1 MLLSR
6 LQQLLGGIY
15 DVPVAHDVYDFLVT
29 DRARLPPQARGGTAE
44 EEVLVAQ
51 FPGGGELALSLYL
64 DPQLLQRLARADP
77 LECLHAG
84 NVADCL
90 TALEGVSHF
99 MYLAWNAGHD
109 KPVSLL
115 ELEMQAEVDK
125 FIASY
130 LLLTRQAPGHF
141 PRGLRRLLFARAR
154 PDPRLAPAA
163 ELRRDAHVL
172 GDAEVGEEAESL
184 EDVADPAP
192 ELVGDEAGHVVAG
205 HDDQSAGDLHGRQRL
220 AVTRAW
226 RS

>member
-115 ELEMQAEVDK
+115 ELEMQA
-125 FIASY
+125 
-130 LLLTRQAPGHF
+130 
-141 PRGLRRLLFARAR
+141 
-154 PDPRLAPAA
+154 
-163 ELRRDAHVL
+163 
-172 GDAEVGEEAESL
+172 
-184 EDVADPAP
+184 
-192 ELVGDEAGHVVAG
+192 
-205 HDDQSAGDLHGRQRL
+205 
-220 AVTRAW
+220 
-226 RS
+226 